1 MAVKTAQLFDAA
13 LALVDH
19 LASLSFPALNNV
31 PVTVSF
37 GEPLGEPARS
47 VSVITKPE
55 TPSSMEWRNSGGVR
69 TESFVLRIGVTSNAT
84 HEDARKAWLDIRDIC
99 AVVESGLRST
109 TTGLPLSWL
118 RDALGIDVLINTSAV
133 SGIDPR
139 VYPMPNGWGA
149 QASID
154 IPIECRI

>member
-1 MAVKTAQLFDAA
+1 MSFKTAQVFDAA
-13 LALVDH
+13 LALADQ
-19 LASLSFPALNNV
+19 LGTLNFPARNGV

-55 TPSSMEWRNSGGVR
+55 TPSRMEWRNSGGVR
-69 TESFVLRIGVTSNAT
+69 TETFVLRIGVTSNAT

-99 AVVESGLRST
+99 AVVESGIRSS

-118 RDALGIDVLINTSAV
+118 KDALGIDVLINTSAV